1 MLHVAAIGRM
11 QELTPSGVE
20 LDRLILERLL
30 APALLTEKVSR
41 HMQLQGAQLLS
52 AAPRDID
59 APGYLS
65 DLVGVTLT
73 WNHRSGAPDR
83 AVLKVSHAGFGQPEL
98 PFYENIAAR
107 LNCPVIPAFYG
118 GGVDEPTGRTWLLM
132 EDLSA
137 SHQRPSAAPLPPTLA
152 RNLSIVEAL
161 ARFHAAGWNKA
172 WPGLGPTLWA
182 RLRSSEWLDAACGRL
197 FAQAGDA
204 LDDGMRDAYAR
215 FLRGFPT
222 LVEQA
227 DRLQGRTLIHGDA
240 HVWNWMLPRDGSN
253 DTPKLIDWD
262 GWHAGVGVWDL
273 AYMMAL
279 QWDRGVR
286 QRFETPLL
294 DRYHA
299 ALCDCGVTG
308 YPREALQEDY
318 RLVVLLHMRTPI
330 ARFAKDMS
338 PYVWWP
344 QLTRVRQ
351 AVEDLGCLDLLA

>member
-1 MLHVAAIGRM
+1 M
-11 QELTPSGVE
+11 
-20 LDRLILERLL
+20 DRLILERLL

-52 AAPRDID
+52 AAPSDIN

-73 WNHRSGAPDR
+73 WNQRSGAPDR

-132 EDLSA
+132 EDFSA
-137 SHQRPSAAPLPPTLA
+137 SHQRPSAAPLPPTFA

-182 RLRSSEWLDAACGRL
+182 RLRLSEWLDAACGRL

-227 DRLQGRTLIHGDA
+227 DRFQGRTLIHGDA
-240 HVWNWMLPRDGSN
+240 HVWNWMLPLNGSN

-262 GWHAGVGVWDL
+262 GWHVGVGVWDL
-273 AYMMAL
+273 AYMMAV

-318 RLVVLLHMRTPI
+318 RLAVLLHMRTPI
-330 ARFAKDMS
+330 ARFANDMS

-351 AVEDLGCLDLLA
+351 AVEDLGCLDLLV